1 MNTTLEKRGFNWPL
15 LALAVGAFGIG
26 VTEFSPMGM
35 LPVIAEGVD
44 VSIPSAGLLV
54 SAYAM
59 GVMIGAPVMTLL
71 FSRWGKRTALMALMV
86 IFTLGNI
93 LSALSPDYWTLL
105 IARVVTSLN
114 HGAFFGLGSV
124 VAASLVTKEKQA
136 SAVATMFMGL
146 TIANVGGVPV
156 ATWIGQQIGWREAF
170 AGTAALGL
178 ITIAALWLA
187 LPKGAPGQRP
197 DVRRELKVLMRPQ
210 VVIALLTTVLGASA
224 MFTLYTYIAPML
236 EVLTNA
242 SGGFVTLALALI
254 GLGFTIGNWL
264 GGRVAD
270 WSLDGAT
277 AIFLA
282 ALAAIMLVTP
292 FLIDSHIGAAIILLL
307 WGGAAFAIVPPVQMR
322 VMQAASDAP
331 GLASSINIGAFNFGN
346 AIGAAVGGA
355 VISAGLGYAAVPV
368 AGGLLAAAGL
378 GLVWVS
384 HRSTRQVACTV

>member
-170 AGTAALGL
+170 AGTAVLGL

>member
-1 MNTTLEKRGFNWPL
+1 MTSDKPGSRWPL
-15 LALAVGAFGIG
+15 LALAIGAFAIG

-54 SAYAM
+54 SAYAI
-59 GVMIGAPVMTLL
+59 GVMVGAPVMTLL

-105 IARVVTSLN
+105 LSRVVTSLN

-124 VAASLVTKEKQA
+124 VAASLVPKDKQA

-146 TIANVGGVPV
+146 TLANVGGVPL
-156 ATWIGQQIGWREAF
+156 ATWVGQQIGWREAF
-170 AGTAALGL
+170 GGTAVLGL
-178 ITIAALWLA
+178 VTIAALWAA
-187 LPKGAPGQRP
+187 LPRGTPGERP
-197 DVRRELKVLMRPQ
+197 EVLRELKVLTRRP
-210 VVIALLTTVLGASA
+210 VVIALLTTVLGSSA
-224 MFTLYTYIAPML
+224 MFTLYTYVAPML
-236 EVLTNA
+236 ESLTGA
-242 SGGFVTLALALI
+242 SGGFVTLALVLI
-254 GLGFTIGNWL
+254 GLGFTFGNWL

-277 AIFLA
+277 AIFLG
-282 ALAAIMLVTP
+282 ALAAIMLVIPFVIGTP
-292 FLIDSHIGAAIILLL
+292 AGAAVILLV

-322 VMQAASDAP
+322 VMQAAHDAP

-346 AIGAAVGGA
+346 AIGAAAGGA
-355 VISAGLGYAAVPV
+355 AISAGLGYAAVPV
-368 AGGLLAAAGL
+368 VGGLLAAAGL
-378 GLVWVS
+378 GLVWLGS
-384 HRSTRQVACTV
+384 RPARLAGCAA